1 MKKSWATAMILS
13 ILEPWDTFPAKYAIK
28 QYTLSAFQ
36 IEYIWRINIGIR
48 TLAKSVTIVNYYLSR
63 FHYA

>member
-36 IEYIWRINIGIR
+36 IEYIWRINIGIVPVPLCLKPIR
-48 TLAKSVTIVNYYLSR
+48 GCCTKIL
-63 FHYA
+63 